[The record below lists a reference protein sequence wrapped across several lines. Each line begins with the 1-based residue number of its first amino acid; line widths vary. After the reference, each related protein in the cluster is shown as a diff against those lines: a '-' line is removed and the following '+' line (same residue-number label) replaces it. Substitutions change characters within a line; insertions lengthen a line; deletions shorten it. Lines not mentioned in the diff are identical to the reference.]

1 MKIELDNK
9 TYKRRNSGKIATLV
23 GTDQIYKS
31 ILDFDMLVDNNKI
44 TIKDLV
50 EKVYTDRY
58 ELDANIKELNA
69 KLDEANNTMA
79 ELKKALKEY
88 IEKENKVDIAITA
101 SIELMSNQINNIN
114 DNLNEL
120 NSKCKYL

>member
-50 EKVYTDRY
+50 EKVYTGRY